1 MLSTLKYLLIYYIPL
16 YFLLVL
22 VTISIFISRQHLDS
36 SDASFKNSIEIL
48 QENTSGFQL
57 HLTHCGDVLLCK
69 KIFLREHLLPKKG
82 FSHSFFFL
90 PIQFIYFA
98 GVSLKNVVH
107 TPSFEHLKM
116 LSDILCSK
124 AKILGQTRQE
134 ATREILHKMPLPSY
148 IHITISLFVFNEN
161 VKGNA
166 S

>member
-1 MLSTLKYLLIYYIPL
+1 MLCSSDLLPL
-16 YFLLVL
+16 YFLLV

-48 QENTSGFQL
+48 EEKTSGFQL

-124 AKILGQTRQE
+124 AKILGQTRQG

>member
-1 MLSTLKYLLIYYIPL
+1 MFFWSTTTLFLVSSYYIYL
-16 YFLLVL
+16 YFKTTFRFL
-22 VTISIFISRQHLDS
+22 RC
-36 SDASFKNSIEIL
+36 IL
-48 QENTSGFQL
+48 QKFNWNSARENFRLSIAFNSL
-57 HLTHCGDVLLCK
+57 CGDVLLCK

-124 AKILGQTRQE
+124 AKILGQTRQG